1 VADTTHDDLTWLR
14 RTRSAVLL
22 VGLVVVLGAL
32 VALVLGVAVVGGASL
47 LDHALG

>member
-1 VADTTHDDLTWLR
+1 MADTTHDDLTWLR

-22 VGLVVVLGAL
+22 VGLVVVLG
-32 VALVLGVAVVGGASL
+32 VAVVGGASL